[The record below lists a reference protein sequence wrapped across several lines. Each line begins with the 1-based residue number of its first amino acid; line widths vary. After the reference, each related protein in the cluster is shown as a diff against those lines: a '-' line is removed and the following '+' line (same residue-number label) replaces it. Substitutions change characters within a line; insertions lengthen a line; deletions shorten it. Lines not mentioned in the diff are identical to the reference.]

1 MTGLY
6 HHGPPMRTRAAV
18 IAAVVGLLV
27 LVGAGA
33 VYAYDRVQAQKLGKD
48 VRVGNVDVSGLTA
61 EEARAKL
68 RRAVLE
74 PLSRPVVVRALGKRY
89 RLSPERARLGVDID
103 GSVRTAMERS
113 REGGVLARTWRGLR
127 GAPVDADVELD
138 ISYSR
143 AAIKRL
149 VRRVGKAVD
158 KPAIDASVDLEH
170 GDVTPRESSDG
181 RRLRA

>member
-1 MTGLY
+1 MTALY

-27 LVGAGA
+27 LVGAGG

-89 RLSPERARLGVDID
+89 RLSPEQAAVTVDVE
-103 GSVRTAMERS
+103 GSVEAALERS
-113 REGGVLARTWRGLR
+113 REGNVLVRTWRGIR
-127 GAPVDADVELD
+127 GESLDAELELD
-138 ISYSR
+138 IDYSKR
-143 AAIKRL
+143 AIARL
-149 VRRVGKAVD
+149 V
-158 KPAIDASVDLEH
+158 
-170 GDVTPRESSDG
+170 
-181 RRLRA
+181 